1 VQEFINETA
10 MNCLYTITSEEKSV
24 TDKMDALDWLV
35 RDMEFIS
42 KNINTNVAKKCE
54 TLYQSPNNGDSL
66 INQGPHA
73 SQINNTIKRLISDC
87 SNFQETNLIKFL
99 PKYLDYLEIILGS
112 QYNQE
117 KIQELGLHFVLIK
130 IIVHYYDQND

>member
-1 VQEFINETA
+1 
-10 MNCLYTITSEEKSV
+10 
-24 TDKMDALDWLV
+24 
-35 RDMEFIS
+35 MEFIS

-73 SQINNTIKRLISDC
+73 SQINHTIKRLISDC